1 MRTIALILF
10 LLLASNVQANTAS
23 LDQAIFTQTAF
34 CGDYGDDSRRTKRI
48 NKRRKRK
55 CKRYAKRKFA
65 G

>member
-1 MRTIALILF
+1 MRSVALF
-10 LLLASNVQANTAS
+10 LFLMLAAGVQANTTS
-23 LDQAIFTQTAF
+23 LDQTEDVQAIT

-55 CKRYAKRKFA
+55 CKRFAKRKFA